1 MYDIQVEDINVNFLF
16 KGTAQEAANL
26 RKKLMTNIYNYA
38 IDKII
43 YYENTSSTNP
53 EKLALRFGLLIIDQD
68 FTNDV
73 GKLEVT
79 GPKMIMSDDIKGI
92 KTIYNMPIIYLDD
105 KEVLKCDFILAKNC
119 GSVHQKYNPVSAITF
134 VKQDNDF
141 KFSLELTGVLTF
153 DQICAQL

>member
-1 MYDIQVEDINVNFLF
+1 MYDIEINDINVNFLF
-16 KGTAQEAANL
+16 KGTPQEAATL
-26 RKKLMTNIYNYA
+26 RKNLMTNIYNYA

-43 YYENTSSTNP
+43 YYENTSGTNP
-53 EKLALRFGLLIIDQD
+53 EKLALRFGLLIIDQN
-68 FTNDV
+68 FTNEV
-73 GKLEVT
+73 GKLDVT
-79 GPKMIMSDDIKGI
+79 GPKMIMSDDIQGI

-119 GSVHQKYNPVSAITF
+119 GKEHQKYNPVSAVTF
-134 VKQDNDF
+134 IKQDNDF